1 MDERVMKD
9 PALPVVDAIKAIKSE
24 IANELGDNEDLCM
37 EVMNSLGSHHAVQF
51 RLMRVRDKVIGSITL
66 LFF

>member
-37 EVMNSLGSHHAVQF
+37 EVMNSLGSHHAV
-51 RLMRVRDKVIGSITL
+51 
-66 LFF
+66 

>member
-1 MDERVMKD
+1 MKAEKFKIRMDERVMKD

-37 EVMNSLGSHHAVQF
+37 EVMNSLGSHHAV
-51 RLMRVRDKVIGSITL
+51 
-66 LFF
+66 